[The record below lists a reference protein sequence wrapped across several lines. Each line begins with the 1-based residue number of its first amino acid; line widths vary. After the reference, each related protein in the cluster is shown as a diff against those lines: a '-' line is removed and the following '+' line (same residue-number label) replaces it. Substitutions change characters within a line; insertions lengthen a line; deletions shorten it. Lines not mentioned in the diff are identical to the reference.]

1 MFLSREIDIEL
12 CRNYTK
18 SYIYQISYKIRSIK
32 QTIFNKYATNLKTT
46 IYYWD
51 SQVSAYTPFHF
62 SFTVPLKTHFVALDK
77 AFPIIALVLNEY
89 FAKTCKISFWS
100 SIRESGRST
109 RLSSS
114 NPEPILTRIRLSS
127 GENNSKLWFDPNL
140 TPSVIHPDQVCIC
153 KSKAGSAYFSFKQ
166 LKATFC
172 YLRAPSNGVNVCRF
186 RLKYTWKLLNS
197 MKFNLYPKKMQML
210 NCIHGGRRGTSHVCF
225 NYVIESLSQT
235 HFFKFLYFCSLTV

>member
-1 MFLSREIDIEL
+1 MFLSWEIDIKL
-12 CRNYTK
+12 CQNYTK
-18 SYIYQISYKIRSIK
+18 SYIYQISYKIRSNK

-77 AFPIIALVLNEY
+77 AFPILGVVLNEY

-114 NPEPILTRIRLSS
+114 NSEPILTRIRLSS
-127 GENNSKLWFDPNL
+127 GENNSKLWFDQNL
-140 TPSVIHPDQVCIC
+140 TPSVIHHE
-153 KSKAGSAYFSFKQ
+153 SKFASVNQSRGRH
-166 LKATFC
+166 TFH
-172 YLRAPSNGVNVCRF
+172 
-186 RLKYTWKLLNS
+186 LNS
-197 MKFNLYPKKMQML
+197 
-210 NCIHGGRRGTSHVCF
+210 
-225 NYVIESLSQT
+225 
-235 HFFKFLYFCSLTV
+235 